1 VDEKEFK
8 ATYSE
13 VNEQPCVFAKA
24 ILTRCCR
31 CERAQRLYIAEREA
45 VACKSPG
52 AHQQCAEILQA
63 FRRKALFALRL
74 THLDEKLPHGKEIK
88 VQCGGVLGLRN
99 ALNPDNEEQPDIHTT
114 LARGMHVYGEIDA
127 FPYTEIVKQIT
138 TYQARKGRQAAK

>member
-1 VDEKEFK
+1 MDEKEFK

-52 AHQQCAEILQA
+52 AQQQCGEILQA
-63 FRRKALFALRL
+63 FRRKARFALRL
-74 THLDEKLPHGKEIK
+74 THLDDRLPHGKEIK

-99 ALNPDNEEQPDIHTT
+99 ALTPQCEEQPDIRET
-114 LARGMHVYGEIDA
+114 LERGMSAYGEIDA
-127 FPYTEIVKQIT
+127 FPFTEILKRIT
-138 TYQARKGRQAAK
+138 TYRARRSRQSVK

>member
-8 ATYSE
+8 ATFSE

-31 CERAQRLYIAEREA
+31 CNRSQRLFIAEREA

-52 AHQQCAEILQA
+52 AHQQCETVLAA

-74 THLDEKLPHGKEIK
+74 THLEGELPHGKEVK
-88 VQCGGVLGLRN
+88 VQCGGMLGLRT
-99 ALNPDNEEQPDIHTT
+99 ALNPASDEQPDIYP
-114 LARGMHVYGEIDA
+114 LLERSMDIYGQVQA
-127 FPYTEIVKQIT
+127 FPYSEIIKQIT
-138 TYQARKGRQAAK
+138 TYQARKKRAADS